1 MKGCRVLSEKEVKD
15 ILLSLDIRDRVLV
28 ETGLFFGTRISE
40 SLELTFGKF
49 AGTHLAIRSKKGSDN
64 QSFEIPSTYRKSI
77 VTLKEH
83 YQSKGITVTD
93 KTPLFLS
100 RKGQNQPIT
109 RQQASQTVKAVCE
122 SLGIT
127 GKVNTHS
134 FRKSFVT
141 RIYELTGHDIAQTK
155 VYSRHKSLSNLD
167 YYIKTT
173 EKTNLIHNLSWGN

>member
-1 MKGCRVLSEKEVKD
+1 MKGCRVLSDSEIKK
-15 ILLSLDIRDRVLV
+15 IIQSLDIRDRVLV
-28 ETGLFFGTRISE
+28 ETGLYFGTRISE
-40 SLELTFGKF
+40 SLGLSFGDF
-49 AGTHLAIRSKKGSDN
+49 NSTHLAIKSKKGSEN
-64 QSFEIPSTYRKSI
+64 QSFEIPASYRNSLAA
-77 VTLKEH
+77 LKEH
-83 YQSKGITVTD
+83 YQSQGITVIS

-100 RKGQNQPIT
+100 RKGDNQPIT
-109 RQQASQTVKAVCE
+109 RQQASRIVKAVCDE
-122 SLGIT
+122 LGIT